1 MFKIMK
7 NQPETKLSPK
17 KFGEKLKTFCE
28 RHAISTRQLES
39 LCGNTKNLS
48 RTTLIRL
55 MNNEARPNFL
65 KNHYESLLPKI
76 EAGIETFLYSS
87 GIEFA
92 QAERELQQLF
102 PDRKEREMI
111 ATRCE
116 LPSEAVKFFN
126 LKQDPFDVD
135 RVPNE
140 DEIFTNSELDSI
152 ANRVKDAVLY
162 QRFLAVIG
170 PVGSGKT
177 SLKIRVARELAQS
190 TTHDIRL
197 LYPEFFDMNAVSVG
211 AIARYILEEF
221 ETKCPGD
228 SAARVRKIKQLL
240 TSLRNDDVRVALV
253 FDECHRLNDKV
264 LSSLKNFWE
273 MTNGGFQRLLGIVL
287 YGQPKFV
294 ESTMRDYRFREIAER
309 VQVVQMPTMEKSARD
324 YLTHKLAAQGG
335 NIEEMFDDQA
345 VARICRVAKTPLAL
359 GNLTNEALLDAYN
372 LREKR
377 IIPSMLNLPEM
388 PHLRSFRKAS

>member
-1 MFKIMK
+1 MK
-7 NQPETKLSPK
+7 PQTETKLSPAE
-17 KFGEKLKTFCE
+17 FGKRLKRFCD
-28 RHAISTRQLES
+28 RYAISTRQLES
-39 LCGNTKNLS
+39 LCGNVKNLS
-48 RTTLIRL
+48 RTSLIRL
-55 MNNEARPNFL
+55 MNNEARPEFIKL
-65 KNHYESLLPKI
+65 YFERVLPKI
-76 EAGIETFLYSS
+76 EQGIETFLYNS
-87 GIEFA
+87 GLDFT
-92 QAERELQQLF
+92 QAEKALTNLF

-116 LPSEAVKFFN
+116 LPAEAVKFFA

-135 RVPNE
+135 RVPTD
-140 DEIFTNSELDSI
+140 DELFTNNELDAI

-170 PVGSGKT
+170 AVGSGKT
-177 SLKIRVARELAQS
+177 SLKIRVARDLFSSA
-190 TTHDIRL
+190 THEIRL

-240 TSLRNDDVRVALV
+240 TSMRNEDVRVALV

-273 MTNGGFQRLLGIVL
+273 MTNGGFDRLLGIVL
-287 YGQPKFV
+287 FGQPKFV
-294 ESTMRDYRFREIAER
+294 ESTLRDYKFREIAER

-324 YLTHKLAAQGG
+324 YLSHKLAAQGG
-335 NIEEMFDDQA
+335 TIDELFEPQA
-345 VARICRVAKTPLAL
+345 IDRICRVAKTPLAL
-359 GNLTNEALLDAYN
+359 GNLTNEALLEAYK
-372 LREKR
+372 LREKKV
-377 IIPSMLNLPEM
+377 SSVMLNIPEM
-388 PHLRSFRKAS
+388 PQMRSFRKAS